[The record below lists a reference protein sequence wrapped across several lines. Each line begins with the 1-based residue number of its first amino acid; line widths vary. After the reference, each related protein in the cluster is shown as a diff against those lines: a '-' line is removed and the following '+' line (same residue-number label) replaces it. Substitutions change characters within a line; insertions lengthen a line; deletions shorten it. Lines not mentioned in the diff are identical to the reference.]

1 MITIDYTY
9 YKNTYGGF
17 LDEATFNKFVQR
29 AYMTIDSFCFGNYEK
44 SDESN
49 YSEFQLSKIKTCVCA
64 VTDKLNAVTGVD
76 GTFSSGVTESETV
89 GPWSVKYST
98 KSLPS
103 SVYASLKE
111 LIFSYLSTTNLMVA
125 WC

>member
-29 AYMTIDSFCFGNYEK
+29 AYM